1 MTVPCHELCHKKSKR
16 TQETCKLSFRPQ
28 RSEEPESPAGNSPQ
42 PEPECSTENALL
54 RIVALWGRIYSA
66 AVSDARAAAASCTR
80 KRRRMNPALK
90 KQSVLKSAMRQ
101 QHVSTTCLNTTSQQ
115 HAPIPQDHVH
125 QPAGGARLSNR
136 FATGTDPVTATPAL
150 LWILT
155 ALVAGALLLSGWQPY
170 DRLTWFMEV
179 APVLIAAPIL
189 FVSKKKFPLTR
200 LLYLLIAA
208 HALVLILG
216 GAYTYARVPL
226 GNWLQDAFELARNP
240 YDKIGHFMQ
249 GFVPAM
255 VAREVFIRHRVI
267 NGSKML
273 FFLCCC
279 VVLAV
284 SASYELIEWWAALA
298 MGQGADEFL
307 GLQGDEWDTQG
318 DMFFALIGALAALLL
333 LSRRHDRELAGLIT
347 TRR

>member
-1 MTVPCHELCHKKSKR
+1 M
-16 TQETCKLSFRPQ
+16 
-28 RSEEPESPAGNSPQ
+28 
-42 PEPECSTENALL
+42 
-54 RIVALWGRIYSA
+54 
-66 AVSDARAAAASCTR
+66 
-80 KRRRMNPALK
+80 
-90 KQSVLKSAMRQ
+90 
-101 QHVSTTCLNTTSQQ
+101 
-115 HAPIPQDHVH
+115 
-125 QPAGGARLSNR
+125 
-136 FATGTDPVTATPAL
+136 TATPAL